1 LVLRADELQIRIT
14 VEFFASWNCFW
25 DGIWDRKRG
34 YILWIEIEIEGK
46 GAQRMGKEKEKGK
59 ERV

>member
-1 LVLRADELQIRIT
+1 LE
-14 VEFFASWNCFW
+14 WNR